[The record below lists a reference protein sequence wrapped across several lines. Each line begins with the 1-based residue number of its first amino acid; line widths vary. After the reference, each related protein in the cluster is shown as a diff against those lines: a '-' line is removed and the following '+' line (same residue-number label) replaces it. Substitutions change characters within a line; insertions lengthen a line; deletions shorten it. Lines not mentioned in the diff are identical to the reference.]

1 MSVAPGCSLGNGTGT
16 VSGTLDVPGCWSGPF
31 NLNPDFFAAVSSQG
45 TATTPTATDSLQLR
59 IQNSG
64 DFETFSDGLAILV
77 DDAGE
82 VRGDPLPG
90 NTPRANLLGQSLV
103 VTLPAGVTPP
113 GVPIQPMAT
122 PSIVHASLYLNRT
135 CRTQNVSL
143 YAMSAVSL
151 NPDGTCNR
159 PDSGEPP
166 LACGATVA
174 TASAGSDGG
183 ADAGASDAG
192 GVDAGSPPQ
201 GGAPT
206 KVGTSTIVFDSLF
219 DGNPNESNAKQ
230 RLSDAHFEFFM
241 ADPRE
246 ICAGGLGP
254 PPRCRGH
261 IVGSF
266 KFYFQ
271 QGIPAQPFQ

>member
-1 MSVAPGCSLGNGTGT
+1 VT
-16 VSGTLDVPGCWSGPF
+16 GTLDVPGCWSGPF
-31 NLNPDFFAAVSSQG
+31 NLNPDFFAAVTSQG
-45 TATTPTATDSLQLR
+45 TATTPTDTDALQIR

-64 DFETFSDGLAILV
+64 DFETFSDGLAILI

-82 VRGDPLPG
+82 VRGDPLPDG
-90 NTPRANLLGQSLV
+90 TSRPSLLGLSLV
-103 VTLPAGVTPP
+103 VTLPAGVSPP

-143 YAMSAVSL
+143 YAMGAVSL
-151 NPDGTCNR
+151 NPDGTCAR

-174 TASAGSDGG
+174 TATTNPDGG
-183 ADAGASDAG
+183 ADSGASEAGAGQGA
-192 GVDAGSPPQ
+192 PPE
-201 GGAPT
+201 GGAPG
-206 KVGTSTIVFDSLF
+206 KVGASTITFKSLF
-219 DGNPNESNAKQ
+219 DGNPNEQNAKQ
-230 RLSDAHFEFFM
+230 RLSEADFEFFM

-261 IVGSF
+261 IFGTF